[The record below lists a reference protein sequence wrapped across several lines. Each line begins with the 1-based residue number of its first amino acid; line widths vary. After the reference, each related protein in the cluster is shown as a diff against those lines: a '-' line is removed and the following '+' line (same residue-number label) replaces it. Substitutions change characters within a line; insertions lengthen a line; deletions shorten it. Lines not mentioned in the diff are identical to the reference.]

1 MKILSKDERDF
12 LICTD
17 CSYFKFMEII
27 DENYPEIVRG
37 RCTLYDKLVD
47 NRWQSNCPS
56 NDGEDTCYS
65 CIHFWEDEDGDEF
78 CSLNDYYID
87 CYEKCEKFSKCYE

>member
-1 MKILSKDERDF
+1 MKILSKEERDF

-47 NRWQSNCPS
+47 NRW
-56 NDGEDTCYS
+56 
-65 CIHFWEDEDGDEF
+65 
-78 CSLNDYYID
+78 
-87 CYEKCEKFSKCYE
+87 